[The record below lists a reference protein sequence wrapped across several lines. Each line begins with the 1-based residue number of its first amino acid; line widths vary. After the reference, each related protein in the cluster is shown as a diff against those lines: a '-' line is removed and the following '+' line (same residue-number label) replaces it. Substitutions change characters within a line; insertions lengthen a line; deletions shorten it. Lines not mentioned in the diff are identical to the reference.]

1 LTKTEI
7 NGKIYNKETDIM
19 INLNDNTR
27 IKQLYDQLSE
37 QLLLVYTNMSK
48 NQDFDI
54 DKNLI
59 LVSFDAFFQCSL
71 VKAVLHKR
79 KFEVGE
85 VNFIKNL
92 VKFADYFSDIYVL
105 SDTYPSSEVEKQ
117 LYELSTNYLKQVP
130 EVATMSIL
138 VDHEIES
145 SILKSKITFSKMLYN
160 CFFEIVTIVVDDT
173 EDNYPEKVLSP
184 LKDFFARNQVLEFS
198 YNE

>member
-1 LTKTEI
+1 M
-7 NGKIYNKETDIM
+7 YYDIV
-19 INLNDNTR
+19 T
-27 IKQLYDQLSE
+27 E

-105 SDTYPSSEVEKQ
+105 RDTYPSSEVEKQ

>member
-105 SDTYPSSEVEKQ
+105 RDTYPSSEVEKQ
-117 LYELSTNYLKQVP
+117 LYELSSNYLKQVP

>member
-105 SDTYPSSEVEKQ
+105 RDTYPSSEVEKQ

-160 CFFEIVTIVVDDT
+160 CFFEIVTIVIDDT

>member
-105 SDTYPSSEVEKQ
+105 RDTYPSSEVEKQ